1 MLGVV
6 GDSGAGKT
14 TLVRGV
20 VQVLGR
26 YGVTPICLD
35 DYHRHDRAQRQRLGI
50 SDSDP
55 AANNLPL
62 MAEHLRALR
71 SGTSISKP
79 VYDHR
84 TGTLRD
90 SELVAP
96 TGLVIA
102 YGMLTLTPPSLADL
116 FDLTIYLDPD
126 DSLRRRW
133 RLERDVRLRGYT
145 PDQVAT
151 FQEQRERDA
160 RRFVHV
166 QRPHA
171 DLLVRFTPAADGGAG
186 LDLHLVQRRRRL
198 APLDLA
204 AIGGDSLSPHM
215 IWREVAAEDGLPAH
229 VVDLASA
236 APPEALRQ
244 ICRTIWRML
253 PAAYTGGE
261 PGPPDTV
268 NIGNTLGLAQ
278 LVTIYHLQR
287 AYAGRGAGGRL
298 DHEKHEL

>member
-6 GDSGAGKT
+6 GDSAAGKT

-35 DYHRHDRAQRQRLGI
+35 DYHRHDRAERQRLGI
-50 SDSDP
+50 SDSNP
-55 AANNLPL
+55 AANNLDL
-62 MAEHLRALR
+62 MAQHLLALR
-71 SGTSISKP
+71 GGSSISKP

-84 TGTLRD
+84 TGTLRT

-102 YGMLTLTPPSLADL
+102 YGMLTLTPPDLADL

-133 RLERDVRLRGYT
+133 RMERDVTLRGYT
-145 PDQVAT
+145 PDQVAA

-160 RRFVHV
+160 QRYVHV
-166 QRPHA
+166 QRRYA
-171 DLLVRFTPAADGGAG
+171 DLLVRFTPAAAGGAG
-186 LDLHLVQRRRRL
+186 LDLHLVQRPRRL

-204 AIGGDSLSPHM
+204 AIGGAQLQPYLV
-215 IWREVAAEDGLPAH
+215 WREVTAEDGLPAH
-229 VVDLASA
+229 VVDLAST
-236 APPEALRQ
+236 APPEALREL
-244 ICRTIWRML
+244 CRRIWQML

-261 PGPPDTV
+261 PAPPDTV
-268 NIGNTLGLAQ
+268 NIGNTLGVAQ
-278 LVTIYHLQR
+278 LITIYHLQR
-287 AYAGRGAGGRL
+287 AYATRR
-298 DHEKHEL
+298 